1 VGASME
7 TIMMLLE
14 LKMMLLLWLV
24 HVHGGW
30 GATTIG
36 DGCTH
41 CEWLSNLDSV
51 LGGWQ
56 LWFWSEGLKEK
67 SCFLELLE
75 QEEMM
80 KASIWFFFF
89 FFLWC
94 LPLVKIGA
102 RFFFVSFER
111 VNELERKVWKKYFR
125 LFFSFVFGSPCYM
138 WLIVVFIIQKFL
150 SLK

>member
-1 VGASME
+1 
-7 TIMMLLE
+7 
-14 LKMMLLLWLV
+14 
-24 HVHGGW
+24 
-30 GATTIG
+30 
-36 DGCTH
+36 
-41 CEWLSNLDSV
+41 
-51 LGGWQ
+51 
-56 LWFWSEGLKEK
+56 
-67 SCFLELLE
+67 
-75 QEEMM
+75 M

-125 LFFSFVFGSPCYM
+125 LFFSFVFGSASYM
-138 WLIVVFIIQKFL
+138 WLMVVFIIHKFL